1 LGCRAKLDYED
12 TGFTHFAIHSDV
24 DGEAEGLPDAE
35 LGAECVGEVA
45 CRGGAVHAHVL
56 RAAVHERHRHL
67 QSHPLLRVLQDTPG
81 TKEGLSRRDCHGGIV
96 TEGLSRRDCHTRDCH
111 GGIVTRGIATRGI
124 VTRGIATRG
133 IATRGIVTRGIV
145 TRGIRLSIEVLHEGS

>member
-96 TEGLSRRDCHTRDCH
+96 TEGLPHEGLPHEGLSRRDCHTRYCHTRDCHTRDCH
-111 GGIVTRGIATRGI
+111 TRYCHTRDCH
-124 VTRGIATRG
+124 TRDCHTRD
-133 IATRGIVTRGIV
+133 
-145 TRGIRLSIEVLHEGS
+145 